1 MQFKPVF
8 SSLLAFCV
16 LATLAGSTAL
26 PDLEVLS
33 TDTSGDRVP
42 LPASAGWKPSRV
54 CRLKPLGAGKDD
66 TNQFEPKVEWW
77 LEPENTYRVVFIQSQ
92 ASWFVVTGSDFVI
105 DAHKTG
111 GVHGNGQPWTGDGRP
126 IAFTVHKARDAV
138 IKDFSILFPPFWAST
153 VAESERVVFDGM
165 VVNATNTDPRWA
177 GQTVVWN
184 TDGID
189 TYRSDRIT
197 LRNWDVT
204 CGDDCI
210 AVKGNSTNIVA
221 RDFVCRGG
229 TGVAFGSLGQYNG
242 IHDIVKNVLIE
253 NVKIL
258 RLDPKVQPNMNH
270 GIYFKAWDGVATGTP
285 PTGGGGGSGL
295 VENAIFRNFV
305 FDRVQTGFQIVQN
318 FGAPVDEVEVSSKVK
333 FSKMLFGNIRGT
345 TNESTIVRF
354 DCSSVEH
361 CSDIRFKNVNVKG
374 AGIQGAKDEYIC
386 KNAEGITGL
395 PVPCGN

>member
-1 MQFKPVF
+1 
-8 SSLLAFCV
+8 
-16 LATLAGSTAL
+16 
-26 PDLEVLS
+26 
-33 TDTSGDRVP
+33 
-42 LPASAGWKPSRV
+42 
-54 CRLKPLGAGKDD
+54 
-66 TNQFEPKVEWW
+66 
-77 LEPENTYRVVFIQSQ
+77 
-92 ASWFVVTGSDFVI
+92 
-105 DAHKTG
+105 
-111 GVHGNGQPWTGDGRP
+111 
-126 IAFTVHKARDAV
+126 
-138 IKDFSILFPPFWAST
+138 
-153 VAESERVVFDGM
+153 M

-285 PTGGGGGSGL
+285 DTGGGGGSGMHFTFISCILSEISARLFKRILCRSL

-333 FSKMLFGNIRGT
+333 FSKMLFENIRGT

-354 DCSSVEH
+354 DCSSAEH
-361 CSDIRFKNVNVKG
+361 CSDIRFKNVIVKG

-386 KNAEGITGL
+386 KNAEDVTGL